1 MLSDSPA
8 TLSTPYTS
16 PPPPAP
22 LHQVGEPLPL
32 MPQFFSPSPL
42 LQPTAAQ
49 FGPVNPATCAAVRYT
64 AVPISPSAM
73 FPYLT
78 AGGGDPHKQP
88 QALYCNQAPIEVS
101 IYNKIHSLYFK
112 FKFGHLILDLD
123 HLNKVDKQH

>member
-1 MLSDSPA
+1 MIFQTSPKGPSLPYKASAYTVPPPTSSTSPMLSDSPA

-101 IYNKIHSLYFK
+101 F
-112 FKFGHLILDLD
+112 
-123 HLNKVDKQH
+123 